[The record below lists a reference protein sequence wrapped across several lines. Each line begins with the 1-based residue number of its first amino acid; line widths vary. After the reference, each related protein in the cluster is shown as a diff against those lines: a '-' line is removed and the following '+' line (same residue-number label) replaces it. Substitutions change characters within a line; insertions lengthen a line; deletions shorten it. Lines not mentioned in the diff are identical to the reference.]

1 MLGTNVFVDKLSNS
15 DLNVP
20 LCKCLSVYEGF
31 FTFIQLRVHF
41 NFFIGKPH
49 TLEKLHYNGFGKT
62 QIFSSLTVDL
72 ITERAIKRGKFQI
85 IIVHFR

>member
-20 LCKCLSVYEGF
+20 LFKCLSVYEGF
-31 FTFIQLRVHF
+31 FTFIELRVHF
-41 NFFIGKPH
+41 FFGKPH

-85 IIVHFR
+85 TIVHFR